1 MKWLIEK
8 SRYLAL
14 IGVLGL
20 LLGAISALFS
30 GAYKT
35 FKVMET
41 TFFHYSSSEYKLI
54 ELFDCLDSFLVAVAL
69 IVIAV
74 SLYELFIGELEVPDW
89 MLVRDLSELKAKFSF
104 VVIPILAVKFLQKL
118 LGSENALELLYF
130 GIAVALVITSLS
142 VFTFI
147 SEKEKELE
155 MKVRSEEDE
164 KNLKETEK
172 RAEDV

>member
-14 IGVLGL
+14 VGVIGLII
-20 LLGAISALFS
+20 GAMTALFS
-30 GAYKT
+30 GIYKT
-35 FKVMET
+35 FKVVET
-41 TFFHYSSSEYKLI
+41 TVLHFSSDELKLI

-69 IVIAV
+69 IVIAI

-89 MLVRDLSELKAKFSF
+89 MLVKDLSELKAKFSF
-104 VVIPILAVKFLQKL
+104 VIIPVLAVKFLQKL

-130 GIAVALVITSLS
+130 GIAVALVITSLT
-142 VFTFI
+142 VFSFAT
-147 SEKEKELE
+147 EKEKEIE
-155 MKVRSEEDE
+155 KKIHPEAEE
-164 KNLKETEK
+164 NEK

>member
-20 LLGAISALFS
+20 IVGAMTSLFS

-35 FKVMET
+35 FKVVENT
-41 TFFHYSSSEYKLI
+41 VLHYSSSEYKLI

-69 IVIAV
+69 IVIAI
-74 SLYELFIGELEVPDW
+74 SLYELFIGDLEVPDW
-89 MLVRDLSELKAKFSF
+89 MFVRDLSELKAKFSF
-104 VVIPILAVKFLQKL
+104 VIIPILAVQFLQNL
-118 LGSENALELLYF
+118 LASKNALDLLYY
-130 GIAVALVITSLS
+130 GIAVALVIASLT
-142 VFTFI
+142 VFTFV

-164 KNLKETEK
+164 KHLKENEK

>member
-14 IGVLGL
+14 IGVIGL
-20 LLGAISALFS
+20 IVGAMTALFS

-35 FKVMET
+35 FKVVET
-41 TFFHYSSSEYKLI
+41 TVLHFSSDEHKLI

-69 IVIAV
+69 IVIAI

-89 MLVRDLSELKAKFSF
+89 MLVKDLHELKAKFSF
-104 VVIPILAVKFLQKL
+104 VIIPVLAVKFLQKL
-118 LGSENALELLYF
+118 LASENALELLYF
-130 GIAVALVITSLS
+130 GIAVALVITSLT
-142 VFTFI
+142 VFSFAT
-147 SEKEKELE
+147 EKEKEIE
-155 MKVRSEEDE
+155 KKIHPEAEE
-164 KNLKETEK
+164 NEK

>member
-20 LLGAISALFS
+20 LVGAMTSLFW
-30 GAYKT
+30 GIYKT
-35 FKVMET
+35 IKVVEET
-41 TFFHYSSSEYKLI
+41 VLNYASSEYKLI
-54 ELFDCLDSFLVAVAL
+54 ALFDCLDSFLVAVAL
-69 IVIAV
+69 IVIAI
-74 SLYELFIGELEVPDW
+74 SLYELFIGKLEVPDW

-104 VVIPILAVKFLQKL
+104 VIIPILAVNFVQSL
-118 LGSENALELLYF
+118 LASRNALELLYY
-130 GIAVALVITSLS
+130 GIAIALVIASLT
-142 VFTFI
+142 VFSFV

-155 MKVRSEEDE
+155 IKVRSEADE
-164 KNLKETEK
+164 KHLTENEK

>member
-14 IGVLGL
+14 VGVIGL
-20 LLGAISALFS
+20 LVSAIASLFS

-35 FKVMET
+35 VQVVELLIL
-41 TFFHYSSSEYKLI
+41 HYSSDEHKLS
-54 ELFDCLDSFLVAVAL
+54 ELFNCLDSFLVAVAL
-69 IVIAV
+69 IVIAI
-74 SLYELFIGELEVPDW
+74 SLYELFIGDLEVPDW

-104 VVIPILAVKFLQKL
+104 VIIPILAVKFLQKL
-118 LGSENALELLYF
+118 LSSENALELLYF
-130 GIAVALVITSLS
+130 GIAIALIITSLS

-155 MKVRSEEDE
+155 VKVRSEEDE
-164 KNLKETEK
+164 KNLQGTEK

>member
-8 SRYLAL
+8 SRYLAI
-14 IGVLGL
+14 IGVIGL
-20 LLGAISALFS
+20 IVGAMTSLVS
-30 GAYKT
+30 GT
-35 FKVMET
+35 FKTYKVVET
-41 TFFHYSSSEYKLI
+41 VVLNYSSDEYKLI
-54 ELFDCLDSFLVAVAL
+54 KLFDCLDSFLVAVAL
-69 IVIAV
+69 IVIAI
-74 SLYELFIGELEVPDW
+74 SLYELFIGDLEVPDW

-104 VVIPILAVKFLQKL
+104 VIIPILAVKFLQKL
-118 LGSENALELLYF
+118 LASENALDLLYF

-155 MKVRSEEDE
+155 MKVRSEENE
-164 KNLKETEK
+164 KNLQETEK